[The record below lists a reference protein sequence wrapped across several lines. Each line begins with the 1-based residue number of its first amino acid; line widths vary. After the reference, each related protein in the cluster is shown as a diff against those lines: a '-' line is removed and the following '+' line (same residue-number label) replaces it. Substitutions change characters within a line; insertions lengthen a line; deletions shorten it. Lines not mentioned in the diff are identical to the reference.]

1 MPVLVM
7 PSMVKFTAKPGPV
20 PAVLVAVKLV
30 LTIPGV
36 LGVPVICPLP
46 VFRLS
51 PAGRLLALATA

>member
-1 MPVLVM
+1 
-7 PSMVKFTAKPGPV
+7 MVKFTAKPGPV